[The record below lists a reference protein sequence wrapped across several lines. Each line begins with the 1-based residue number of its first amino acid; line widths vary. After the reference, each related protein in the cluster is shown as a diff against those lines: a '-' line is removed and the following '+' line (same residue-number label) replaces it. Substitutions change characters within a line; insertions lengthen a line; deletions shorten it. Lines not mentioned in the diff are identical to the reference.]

1 MSGRIDITGL
11 LRDRS
16 SLQAWTERSR
26 QRIRQTVKREMVAAQ
41 PDLQAAAQGAVRGAF
56 RVSKASFPAAWR
68 TRVYA
73 SKPNRL
79 PALLIQS
86 RVFWMGAQE
95 YGVRIIGRNGVLI
108 PFGNLRIGY
117 QAFRGLL
124 ATLRENGQGFFRNV
138 GGRVI
143 LFARARVGLKGGAV
157 LRLKRA
163 FAASRSSTRG
173 VRQGDAF
180 PVATLVPR
188 VQLRPRFSLER
199 AAAPAVGRL
208 ARRIEQAVDF

>member
-1 MSGRIDITGL
+1 MSGRINITGL
-11 LRDRS
+11 LRDPS
-16 SLQAWTERSR
+16 SLHAWTERSR
-26 QRIRQTVKREMVAAQ
+26 QRIRQTVVTEMRAAQ
-41 PDLQAAAQGAVRGAF
+41 PDLQASAQKTVRSAF
-56 RVSKASFPAAWR
+56 HIAKASFPTAWR

-86 RVFWMGAQE
+86 RIFWMGAQE
-95 YGVRIIGRNGVLI
+95 YGASIIGRNGVLI
-108 PFGNLRIGY
+108 PFGGVRIGY
-117 QAFRGLL
+117 RAFQALL
-124 ATLRENGQGFFRNV
+124 ATLRENGQGFFRQV

-173 VRQGDAF
+173 VRRGDAF

-188 VQLRPRFSLER
+188 VQLRPRYSLER
-199 AAAPAVGRL
+199 ATAPAVARL
-208 ARRIEQAVDF
+208 ARRIENAVDF